1 MSVAMKATRLPVPER
16 LKGFDEV
23 ERGLH
28 PVQVTLEVNRCLLCE
43 DAPCSQA
50 CPAGIDV
57 RGFIRKMR
65 FQDYRGAVRLVREA
79 NIFAGVCGRVCP
91 ADTLCEGAC
100 RNEAL
105 TDPIRIAALHRFLA
119 DWEMSVGRRPLA
131 LPPATLQ
138 PVAVVGAGPAGL
150 AAAAMLRQFGHPVMV
165 LEAQD
170 RAGGALVSSIPP
182 FKLPRAVVAYEI
194 DLVRDMGVEIRCGVP
209 LNGGVNLADL
219 LSQGYGAVLL
229 AVGVQQALTLGL
241 PGEELEGVYTALDVL
256 RAAGGL
262 STGRPVTI
270 GREVVVIG
278 GGSASLNAAC
288 CALRMGAEVVNVTAI
303 GTPAEMDAF
312 EKDKQQALEE
322 GIFFTSRMRPLRILG
337 ENGRVVGLEGIRTTW
352 KVPGRFTP
360 DNMKDIPG
368 TRLIMP
374 ADTVIIAVG
383 QRVEENF
390 LKCVGGLKTTPN
402 GCLVVDPETGATSQ
416 EGIFAAGDILGGR
429 RTVVQ
434 SVAEGKRAAQ
444 SIHQYLAR

>member
-16 LKGFDEV
+16 LQGFDEI

-28 PVQVTLEVNRCLLCE
+28 PVQATIEVNRCLLCE
-43 DAPCSQA
+43 NAPCSQA

-65 FQDYRGAVRLVREA
+65 FQDYRGAIRLVREA

-91 ADTLCEGAC
+91 TDTLCEGAC
-100 RNEAL
+100 RSEAL
-105 TDPIRIAALHRFLA
+105 TDPIRIGALHRFLA
-119 DWEMSVGRRPLA
+119 DWEMAVGRRPFA
-131 LPPATLQ
+131 LPPATLK
-138 PVAVVGAGPAGL
+138 PVAVIGAGPAGL
-150 AAAAMLRQFGHPVMV
+150 AAAAMLRQFGHPVTV
-165 LEAQD
+165 LEVRD
-170 RAGGALVSSIPP
+170 KAGGALTAAIPP
-182 FKLPRAVVAYEI
+182 FKLPRSVVDYEVG
-194 DLVRDMGVEIRCGVP
+194 LVEAMGVEIRYNTP
-209 LNGGVNLADL
+209 LDERGQIEGL

-229 AVGVQQALTLGL
+229 AVGMQQAFTLGL

-256 RAAGGL
+256 QAAAGL
-262 STGRPVTI
+262 RTERPVNI

-288 CALRMGAEVVNVTAI
+288 CALRMGAKVVNVTAI

-322 GIFFTSRMRPLRILG
+322 GVFFTSRMRPVRILG
-337 ENGRVVGLEGIRTTW
+337 KNGRVAGLEGVRVTW

-360 DNMKDIPG
+360 DNMEDIPD
-368 TRLIMP
+368 TRLVMP

-383 QRVEENF
+383 QRVEEKF
-390 LKCVGGLKTTPN
+390 LKCVEGLEVTPG

-444 SIHQYLAR
+444 SIHQYLVR